1 MKKILGLRAFLDLS
15 LAIVFIGSIVLFV
28 GFGST
33 IWIARQEVENESD
46 KSVNRSIDIIQ
57 NYVDGQLQRVEDVS
71 YTLLSSTFGS
81 TVRNDSGQAFVTINQ
96 NNFSIPSEEEVFAML
111 EQFINSN
118 PHICGV
124 AIGFEPFLYTDTK
137 GEYGFAAYVTNVSGK
152 NELLRLG
159 EIHDFHQKE
168 WYKGA
173 KSLDRPYW
181 SHPFRETSQGK
192 VVACFSL
199 PLHGIGNRIIGVLAV
214 DIDTELFRNKCEE
227 VSPFPNATVAMVD
240 SEFRFIFHPDQEN
253 LLKTISE
260 VGIYDDYTA
269 DDSIRVKMLN
279 HESGQYLV
287 NKGKSTEAMFYFAP
301 LDRTGW
307 TISIECPSSDI
318 FSGVKRMKK
327 ETTIIGIFS
336 ILFMLLCFLLMFRR
350 VKAVTQSKAGIERD
364 LQIASAIQMGM
375 LPKLYPAFPDRK
387 ELDIYGFL
395 KPAKTV
401 GGDLYDYFIRDEKC
415 FFCIGDVSGKG
426 VPASL
431 FMAVIRALFRNVSL
445 HTDNP
450 AEILSSLNM
459 ALSDGNTHNMFCTM
473 FLGVLDLKTG
483 HMDYCNA
490 GHNAPIVRRI
500 KEDASVNVYFTKP
513 NVNIA
518 VGVFEGFPYT
528 KEETVLKPGEAIFM
542 YTDGVTEA
550 ENANKEL
557 FGDDATLAALSHARN
572 HNQRSAKQFVE
583 YVYEEVRSYAGDT
596 EQSDD
601 ITMLVVEYKG
611 A

>member
-96 NNFSIPSEEEVFAML
+96 NKFSIPSEEEVFAML

-173 KSLDRPYW
+173 KTLDRPYW

-557 FGDDATLAALSHARN
+557 FGDDATLAALSHARS

>member
-96 NNFSIPSEEEVFAML
+96 NKFSIPSEEEVFAML

-173 KSLDRPYW
+173 KTLDRPYW